1 MKLSQIQEARYHQ
14 SPVIDVVNKATEKM
28 LSKSSKYEDEYGTE
42 IPNANREQIVRDMD
56 SVYDRA
62 EHSDDAHEDDE
73 DVWTIK
79 HLDDHPNGVKL
90 EATLYTDT
98 QGRTF
103 MVVYKF

>member
-1 MKLSQIQEARYHQ
+1 MKLSQIQEARYHR
-14 SPVIDVVNKATEKM
+14 SPVIDIVNKATEK
-28 LSKSSKYEDEYGTE
+28 LLTKEYDEEYGTE
-42 IPNANREQIVRDMD
+42 IPDANREQIIRDMD

-62 EHSDDAHEDDE
+62 SAPFAPHDAEDDE